1 MKSITELNDTIEKK
15 DSTNEGGAGS
25 KNTHDYK
32 KANGSLHD
40 STQSTR
46 QISYQLKKE
55 RYPKNHAYTNKDK
68 EAALGSEVIA
78 RYKAL
83 PYRPG
88 VGMMIVNSQ
97 NMVFVGRRIDTKME
111 AWQMPQGG
119 INLGETPSA
128 AALRE
133 MQEEIGSNKGHIL
146 AESRYWYSYDLPK
159 FLIPRLWDG
168 NFRGQK
174 QKWFLIRFTGNDEDI
189 NIHHN
194 EIPEFSD
201 YRWVHFEKLSS
212 IIIPFKRKLYNA
224 VINEFKDIIKS

>member
-1 MKSITELNDTIEKK
+1 MKNITEPNNAIEKK
-15 DSTNEGGAGS
+15 DSKNEGEDRSLDAS
-25 KNTHDYK
+25 DYK
-32 KANGSLHD
+32 KDNGKFRD
-40 STQSTR
+40 SAHNIR
-46 QISYQLKKE
+46 RISYQLQKE
-55 RYPKNHAYTNKDK
+55 RYPKNHNYSNKGK
-68 EAALGSEVIA
+68 EDALDSDVIA
-78 RYKAL
+78 YYKSL

-133 MQEEIGSNKGHIL
+133 MHEEIGSNKGHIL

-174 QKWFLIRFTGNDEDI
+174 QKWFLIRFTGNDADI
-189 NIHHN
+189 NIHN
-194 EIPEFSD
+194 NDAPEFSD

-224 VINEFKDIIKS
+224 VINEFKDIIAS